1 MQIQTIR
8 RYDLTCVGVKIAQ
21 ILVTYR
27 KQFGTSRNEDYLFE
41 ISYAFGCGRL
51 FQECQIKEYQE
62 KHGFTIKFIGRF

>member
-1 MQIQTIR
+1 M
-8 RYDLTCVGVKIAQ
+8 GVKIAQ

-51 FQECQIKEYQE
+51 FQECQIKEY
-62 KHGFTIKFIGRF
+62 